1 MWILTTANKHQTQ
14 RYTERSGIYHFVPQ
28 NFQAVKVHENK
39 KIPGRGCSPEWVLA
53 VGGWWAPAGLASL
66 LLGSIWIRPTG
77 WDKTTLCANDSSEV
91 MLLPLIWKELWWW
104 SCGAA
109 TRQRCRPSMRGT
121 PREQG
126 SAFLSASC
134 CLHSQHTVFTSFIYC
149 ELRGSGAENCSRTIC
164 PARKAVYSHRNTLSN
179 QAPCGRAHGRLVF
192 LSGLH
197 SSPSWQCCPG
207 HF

>member
-1 MWILTTANKHQTQ
+1 MWILTIASKHHTQ
-14 RYTERSGIYHFVPQ
+14 RYTEKSGIYHFVPQ

-39 KIPGRGCSPEWVLA
+39 KIPGSGCSPEWVLA

-109 TRQRCRPSMRGT
+109 TRQRCRPSVRGM

-126 SAFLSASC
+126 SAFLSVSC

-149 ELRGSGAENCSRTIC
+149 ELRLPLWTLLITESTSKESYSASGCDRSWLARENWAAT
-164 PARKAVYSHRNTLSN
+164 T
-179 QAPCGRAHGRLVF
+179 
-192 LSGLH
+192 
-197 SSPSWQCCPG
+197 WE
-207 HF
+207 